1 MLELAVERVGLVGK
15 ILELFFVGV
24 TGLALVVG
32 LGLVN
37 KVTAG
42 GDKGGGRAAGRTRE
56 REREREMGGCRS
68 DRRRAREH
76 VRRKRAPPN
85 NKPARKNRQNLSGK
99 GTFGGGELGNV
110 GTT

>member
-56 REREREMGGCRS
+56 RERERWGG
-68 DRRRAREH
+68 AE
-76 VRRKRAPPN
+76 A
-85 NKPARKNRQNLSGK
+85 
-99 GTFGGGELGNV
+99 TGGERAS
-110 GTT
+110 T